1 MKWIKII
8 LLVCIGVVVSCA
20 EPELPTPP
28 LPTTEKIFNVKE
40 SSVVDG
46 QDIYFN
52 LPSNGT
58 YTLTLI
64 DKESGQVISR
74 ERFIGKSGKNIKKI
88 YTKSIQSQY
97 LYMLLEDVTKTEIGK
112 TTIITKWKKYF

>member
-8 LLVCIGVVVSCA
+8 LLVCVGVVVSCT

-28 LPTTEKIFNVKE
+28 SPTTERIFSVKE

-46 QDIYFN
+46 QDIYFD
-52 LPSNGT
+52 LPSEGL

-74 ERFIGKSGKNIKKI
+74 ERFNGKSGKNIKNI
-88 YTKSIQSQY
+88 YTKTIESRY
-97 LYMLLEDVTKTEIGK
+97 LYLVLVDNNRVELNR
-112 TTIITKWKKYF
+112 TTLILK

>member
-8 LLVCIGVVVSCA
+8 LLLCIGVVVSCA

-46 QDIYFN
+46 QDIYFD
-52 LPSNGT
+52 LPSNGV

-74 ERFIGKSGKNIKKI
+74 ERFKGTSGENIKKI
-88 YTKSIQSQY
+88 YTNSLQKRY
-97 LYMLLEDVTKTEIGK
+97 LYLLLEDVTRKEIGK
-112 TTIITKWKKYF
+112 TTIITK